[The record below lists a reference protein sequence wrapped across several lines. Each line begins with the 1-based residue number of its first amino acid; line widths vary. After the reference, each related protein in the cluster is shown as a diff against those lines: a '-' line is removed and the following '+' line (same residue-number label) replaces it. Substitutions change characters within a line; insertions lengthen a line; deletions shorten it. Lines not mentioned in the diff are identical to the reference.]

1 LPKRVVIIGGGF
13 SGLAAGVALSDLGH
27 EVLLL
32 ERRNHLGGRA
42 YSFTD
47 AKTGDQ
53 VDNGQHLFM
62 QCYHETV
69 AFLDKIGCLHKLKFQ
84 NRPRIDFL
92 DRRGWD
98 AFECPPLPSP
108 LHVLA
113 GLLRMDGLSIG
124 DKLRALR
131 VGHALRSRDQ
141 NHLTVA
147 QWFDRLGQSDNI
159 RRRFWYPMAIATL
172 NEKPEVAS
180 ALMMKVVLLEAF
192 DGDRAGGNIG
202 ISRVAL
208 SDLYT
213 EGARSFIEARGGQV
227 RTGSQVNRL
236 IEERGRIGSVEMKDG
251 TPVEADFF
259 ISAVTH
265 DALLQMLPADLRNG
279 EFACLAAL
287 RSSPIVSINL
297 WFDMPVTD
305 REFVGLI
312 GTRIQWLF
320 NKDAILS
327 NAQHSNHIAIIIS
340 AAREFVDWTREA
352 LVEMALE
359 ELNQLIPESRSA
371 KLVHSAVVKERD
383 ATLAHTVESDRLRPG
398 PRTSISNLILAG
410 DWTATGLPATIESA
424 VMSGHTAAR
433 IVHAEKGHTVR

>member
-1 LPKRVVIIGGGF
+1 M
-13 SGLAAGVALSDLGH
+13 ALSDLGH
-27 EVLLL
+27 QVLLL

-69 AFLDKIGCLHKLKFQ
+69 AFLDRIGCLHKLKFQ
-84 NRPRIDFL
+84 SKPRIDFL
-92 DRRGWD
+92 DRQGWD
-98 AFECPPLPSP
+98 KFECPPLPSP
-108 LHVLA
+108 FHVLA
-113 GLLRMDGLSIG
+113 GLLRMDGLSVG
-124 DKLRALR
+124 DKWRALR
-131 VGHALRSRDQ
+131 VGRALRSRAQ
-141 NHLTVA
+141 NHLTVD

-180 ALMMKVVLLEAF
+180 AAMMKVVLLEGF
-192 DGDRAGGNIG
+192 GGDRTGSNIG
-202 ISRVAL
+202 ISRVPL

-213 EGARSFIEARGGQV
+213 EAARRFIEGHGGQL
-227 RTGSQVNRL
+227 RTGAQVSRL
-236 IEERGRIGSVEMKDG
+236 IGENGRMVRVEMKDG
-251 TPVEADFF
+251 TTIEADYF

-265 DALLQMLPADLRNG
+265 DALLQILPESLRRG
-279 EFACLAAL
+279 EFAGLATL
-287 RSSPIVSINL
+287 SSSPIVSINL
-297 WFDMPVTD
+297 WFDKPVTD

-327 NAQHSNHIAIIIS
+327 NGTGSNHIAIIIS

-352 LVEMALE
+352 LVEMAIE
-359 ELNQLIPESRSA
+359 EFNQLLPESRSA
-371 KLVHSAVVKERD
+371 KLVHSNVVKERD
-383 ATLAHTVESDRLRPG
+383 ATLAHTLESDRLRPG

-424 VMSGHTAAR
+424 VMSGHIAAR
-433 IVHAEKGHTVR
+433 IVDDRN

>member
-1 LPKRVVIIGGGF
+1 
-13 SGLAAGVALSDLGH
+13 
-27 EVLLL
+27 
-32 ERRNHLGGRA
+32 
-42 YSFTD
+42 
-47 AKTGDQ
+47 
-53 VDNGQHLFM
+53 M
-62 QCYHETV
+62 QCYRETV

-84 NRPRIDFL
+84 LKPRIDFL

-98 AFECPPLPSP
+98 KFECPALPSP

-124 DKLRALR
+124 DKWRALR
-131 VGHALRSRDQ
+131 VGQALRSRAQ
-141 NHLTVA
+141 NHITVA
-147 QWFDRLGQSDNI
+147 KWFDRLGQSDNI

-180 ALMMKVVLLEAF
+180 AAMMKVVLREAF
-192 DGDRAGGNIG
+192 DGDRTGSNIG

-213 EGARSFIEARGGQV
+213 VGARTFIEAHGGNV
-227 RTGSQVNRL
+227 RTGAQVNRL
-236 IEERGRIGSVEMKDG
+236 IEQNGRVASVEMKDG
-251 TPVEADFF
+251 EALEADFF

-265 DALLQMLPADLRNG
+265 DALLQMLPAGLRSG
-279 EFACLAAL
+279 EFAGLEHL
-287 RSSPIVSINL
+287 TSSPIVSINL
-297 WFDMPVTD
+297 WFDRPVTD

-327 NAQHSNHIAIIIS
+327 NGKGSNHIAIIIS
-340 AAREFVDWTREA
+340 AAREFVDWTRDA
-352 LVEMALE
+352 LVEMAVE

-383 ATLAHTVESDRLRPG
+383 ATLAHTVESDSLRPG
-398 PRTSISNLILAG
+398 PKTSISNLILAG

-424 VMSGHTAAR
+424 VLSGHTAAR
-433 IVHAEKGHTVR
+433 MVHAEN